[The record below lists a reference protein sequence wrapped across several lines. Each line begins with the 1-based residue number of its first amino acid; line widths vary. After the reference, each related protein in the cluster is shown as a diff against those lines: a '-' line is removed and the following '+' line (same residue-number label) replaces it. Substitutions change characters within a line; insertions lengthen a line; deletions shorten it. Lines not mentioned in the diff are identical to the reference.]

1 MLPPGKHAALEW
13 PFNLSFTFTY
23 HQEYITAEVFAVKSS
38 SVDDYLQ
45 KGIYGVKQTKPE
57 ERRKFLGTLR
67 ERIVVA
73 LTKSQVM
80 EKGMYPEVEQLMND
94 HPDASLLLNGELDYS
109 FLSEYIHSARSKNIA
124 FSIVTN
130 KEHNTNIGLVLT
142 YDHAINKE
150 EIYIQKKKAQTVIV
164 KKKKRSFISRIVSF
178 LKK

>member
-1 MLPPGKHAALEW
+1 
-13 PFNLSFTFTY
+13 
-23 HQEYITAEVFAVKSS
+23 VKSS

-45 KGIYGVKQTKPE
+45 NGIYGVKQTKPE
-57 ERRKFLGTLR
+57 ERRKFLGTIR

-80 EKGMYPEVEQLMND
+80 ENGVYPEVEQLMKE
-94 HPDASLLLNGELDYS
+94 HPKATLLLNGELDYS
-109 FLSEYIHSARSKNIA
+109 FVSDYIHSARSKNIA

-142 YDHAINKE
+142 YDHAINNE
-150 EIYIQKKKAQTVIV
+150 NIYIQKKKAQQVIV
-164 KKKKRSFISRIVSF
+164 KKKKRSLISRFVSF